1 MVTRLGMSPE
11 MGPMVYGKKE
21 EMVFLGREIGQQRD
35 YSNAVSEQIDVQVR
49 RLVDEAHQKAKQ
61 ILTQY
66 RDRLDA
72 VAHRLLEIETLNQDE
87 FEKIF
92 PTPVIKGG
100 GTPVIV

>member
-1 MVTRLGMSPE
+1 
-11 MGPMVYGKKE
+11 MVYGKKE